1 MLKLGQGSAVVTV
14 AVAAVIGILAVSKI
28 AEMATYIV
36 IGGVIYLGHRYY
48 TGKIDKLQTQFNDY
62 KLKVETS
69 SRQDEAKSWLL
80 NRKISN

>member
-1 MLKLGQGSAVVTV
+1 MKLGEGSAVVTV

-48 TGKIDKLQTQFNDY
+48 SRKIDKLQTQFSDY
-62 KLKVETS
+62 KLQVETS
-69 SRQDEAKSWLL
+69 AKLNEAKSWLL
-80 NRKISN
+80 NRENSR